1 MCHAA
6 QTARFQVCFS
16 ALPAVPLALRELY
29 LKILKLIGSDLLRLG
44 TSGAALP
51 NVDA

>member
-16 ALPAVPLALRELY
+16 AVPLALRELY
-29 LKILKLIGSDLLRLG
+29 LKILKPIGSDLLRLG